1 MRYLSRS
8 SLAILAGLLLT
19 FTACQREAIQEDIT
33 EFTPESAN
41 MTKAEINAVVE
52 NHLQTTN
59 TVFDWNDASTELV
72 YSALAYGGHEAQLGY
87 QPAGFEGIDER
98 IHEIDVTS
106 DSWRAVRD
114 QLIQDLI
121 EATERIIGQSLS
133 EEELIVAPE
142 DGILPILEVKILH
155 PQILAEFRTRPD
167 VRYLEPA
174 TYEPAE
180 VQIRSDAGCDV
191 NPSFSIP
198 SADFSTTSAG
208 AKIPWNF
215 NYMNIPQAWNTS
227 VGNNIG
233 IAIIDTG
240 TSPNQNKLMGGFS
253 SGASSGRYHSRYGTY
268 VSSWWPWAS
277 PDGPND
283 QCGHGTQM
291 AGLAAAPNTG
301 GGATVGA
308 AYQANLISYRGTSDV
323 VVNGSREKRGVRDA
337 LVAAGNRSDVKIISM
352 SIGDVFSSSTVRDG
366 INYAYNRGKLIFAAA
381 GTSLTWTSWWGVIFP
396 ANLWNTTA
404 VTGIQTGSP
413 MQRCNTCHDGSQ
425 VDFVA
430 IMQRREN
437 TDRTSLTLAMSGNT
451 PAYVGGSSAATA
463 TTAGIAALVWATNPG
478 QSRATVLH
486 RMKQAASIYP
496 GRSSNFGWGIVDANY
511 AVNN

>member
-1 MRYLSRS
+1 MRYLSKV
-8 SLAILAGLLLT
+8 SLAILAGLALT
-19 FTACQREAIQEDIT
+19 FTACQREVLQEEVT
-33 EFTPESAN
+33 EITPESAS

-59 TVFDWNDASTELV
+59 TVFDWNTASTELV
-72 YSALAYGGHEAQLGY
+72 FSALAFGGHEAQLGY
-87 QPAGFEGIDER
+87 QPAGFERIDER
-98 IHEIDVTS
+98 IHEIDINS
-106 DSWRAVRD
+106 DTWQAVRN
-114 QLIQDLI
+114 QLVEELI
-121 EATERIIGQSLS
+121 EATERITGQSLP
-133 EEELIVAPE
+133 EEELLVAPE

-155 PQILAEFRTRPD
+155 PQILAEFRTRPE

-180 VQIRSDAGCDV
+180 VQLRSDAGCDV
-191 NPSFSIP
+191 SPSYSIP
-198 SADFSTTSAG
+198 GADFSTTSAG
-208 AKIPWNF
+208 AKVPWNF
-215 NYMNIPQAWNTS
+215 DYMNIQQAWNTS
-227 VGNNIG
+227 KGNNIG
-233 IAIIDTG
+233 LCIIDTG
-240 TSPNQNKLMGGFS
+240 ISPNQYKLNSGFS
-253 SGASSGRYHSRYGTY
+253 SGASSGRYRSRYGTY

-291 AGLAAAPNTG
+291 SGLATAPNTG
-301 GGATVGA
+301 GGSTVGV
-308 AYQANLISYRGTSDV
+308 AYQANLISYRATGDV
-323 VVNGSREKRGVRDA
+323 VVNGGSEKRGVKNA
-337 LVAAGNRSDVKIISM
+337 LVAAGKRSDVKIISM
-352 SIGDVFSSSTVRDG
+352 SIGDVFSSGTVRDG

-404 VTGIQTGSP
+404 VTGIRTGSP

-430 IMQRREN
+430 VMQRRED

-451 PAYVGGSSAATA
+451 PSYVGGSSAATA
-463 TTAGIAALVWATNPG
+463 TTAGIAALVWATNPS
-478 QSRATVLH
+478 QSRTTVLN

-496 GRSSNFGWGIVDANY
+496 GRSGSFGWGIVDANY